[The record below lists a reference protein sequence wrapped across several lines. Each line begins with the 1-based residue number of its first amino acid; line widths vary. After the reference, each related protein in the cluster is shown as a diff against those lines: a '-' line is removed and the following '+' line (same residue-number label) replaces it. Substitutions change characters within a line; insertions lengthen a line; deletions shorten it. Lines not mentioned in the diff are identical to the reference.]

1 MCNFHETEPVP
12 LTKHTDET
20 YDHVHYFLAHD
31 FDIKMFCH
39 QIFMET
45 EKNKTRADST
55 KIT

>member
-1 MCNFHETEPVP
+1 MKRFETEPVP

-20 YDHVHYFLAHD
+20 YDHIHYFLAHD

-45 EKNKTRADST
+45 EKNETRADST